1 MNCYELYKNLM
12 EDLGKVKGGND
23 EKFNELFLLTCML
36 IWNMSCGDEEQL
48 DRILTLL
55 NEFDYKRNFENE
67 EE

>member
-1 MNCYELYKNLM
+1 MNYYELYKNVM

-36 IWNMSCGDEEQL
+36 IWNMSCGNKEQL

-55 NEFDYKRNFENE
+55 NEFDYKRNFRGE
-67 EE
+67 

>member
-1 MNCYELYKNLM
+1 MDCNELYKNVM
-12 EDLGKVKGGND
+12 EDLGKVKGGNG

-36 IWNMSCGDEEQL
+36 IWNMSCGNKEQL

-55 NEFDYKRNFENE
+55 NEFDYKRNFESE